1 MKRLL
6 SLLLV
11 LLAFFATSCDFLGS
25 DSGDGDGNDGGGED
39 NTLVV
44 DEK

>member
-6 SLLLV
+6 SVLLV
-11 LLAFFATSCDFLGS
+11 LLALFATRCDFLGS
-25 DSGDGDGNDGGGED
+25 DEGDGDGNDGGED

-44 DEK
+44 DEQ

>member
-11 LLAFFATSCDFLGS
+11 LLALFATSCDFLGS
-25 DSGDGDGNDGGGED
+25 DKGDGDGNDSGED

>member
-25 DSGDGDGNDGGGED
+25 DSGDGDGKDGGED

>member
-11 LLAFFATSCDFLGS
+11 LVALFVGGCDFLGS
-25 DSGDGDGNDGGGED
+25 DKGDGDGNDSGED
-39 NTLVV
+39 NSLVV

>member
-1 MKRLL
+1 MKQLL

-11 LLAFFATSCDFLGS
+11 LLAFVATGCDFLGS
-25 DSGDGDGNDGGGED
+25 DKGDGDGNDGGED
-39 NTLVV
+39 TTLVV

>member
-11 LLAFFATSCDFLGS
+11 LVALFVGGCDFLGS
-25 DSGDGDGNDGGGED
+25 DKGDGDGSDGGQEQGV
-39 NTLVV
+39 VV

>member
-25 DSGDGDGNDGGGED
+25 DSGDGDGNDSGED

>member
-6 SLLLV
+6 SVLLV

-25 DSGDGDGNDGGGED
+25 DRGDGDGNDSGED